1 MKRHVTVALF
11 LVLALSASARA
22 DDAINRAKLS
32 GAWQLGDEKGG
43 PKWIFDQKLDDVHI
57 TYLEGDRKVTEFEC
71 NTLGRECQTKVF
83 GKSAKVSMWF
93 SGSKLVE
100 LETKGQE
107 VVKRR
112 FAVADPGDVLELEVI
127 PILPGGKSET
137 LHLRRVQ
144 R

>member
-1 MKRHVTVALF
+1 MKPVTVLFF
-11 LVLALSASARA
+11 LVLVLGVSALA

-32 GAWQLGDEKGG
+32 GAWQLGDEKG
-43 PKWIFDQKLDDVHI
+43 PRWILDQRLDDVHL

-71 NTLGRECQTKVF
+71 NTIGRECQTKVS

-100 LETKGQE
+100 LDTKGQE
-107 VVKRR
+107 IVKRR
-112 FAVADPGDVLELEVI
+112 FAVADQGDVLELEVI
-127 PILPGGKSET
+127 PILPGGKSEAF
-137 LHLRRVQ
+137 HFRRVQ